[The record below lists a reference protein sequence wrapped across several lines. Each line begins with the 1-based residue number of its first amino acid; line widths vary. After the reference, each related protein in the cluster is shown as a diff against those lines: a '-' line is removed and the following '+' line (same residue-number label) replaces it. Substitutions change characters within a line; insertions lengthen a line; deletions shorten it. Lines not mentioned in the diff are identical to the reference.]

1 MARRGVY
8 DGSFLSAPTVMLRRN
23 SPGCCSISGRSNC
36 PASLTTRPAGPE
48 PHAPRSDTRRHARS
62 AAWPASP
69 RLPPGHHRKPS
80 GLSPRPRPGPAPLPH
95 RSLYLSD
102 GRTVRPDTPSAPAP
116 RPSPPPHAEPPMA
129 EPEPVWHDL
138 GPVDDLKSPPLRQL
152 VIGRTRIALSWGN
165 GEFGAISGA
174 CNHAG
179 GPLGEGRLDGDYIPC
194 PWRGR
199 SGCG

>member
-80 GLSPRPRPGPAPLPH
+80 GLSPRPRPGPAPPPPPYLYSSAARTALPAPA
-95 RSLYLSD
+95 
-102 GRTVRPDTPSAPAP
+102 TAPAP
-116 RPSPPPHAEPPMA
+116 PSTHPHAEPPMA

-179 GPLGEGRLDGDYIPC
+179 GQIGRASC
-194 PWRGR
+194 RER
-199 SGCG
+199 V